1 MSNATPSASPS
12 GANEPISVLGREL
25 IFRHSSRPV
34 SALHL
39 DPGNPRLRDLAMRA
53 EADGRVLTEQE
64 IEDHLWKDGDVKR
77 LYNSIVASGGLTDY
91 LWAFAD
97 GRVPEGNERLVCLR
111 KISRDL
117 RSPQKAKIFPGQIL
131 QRMESL
137 VANVPVKIVPSD
149 ILDSELDV
157 LLARL
162 HVTGRDEWPT
172 FNQAA
177 HVYKMNDGDGIPVE
191 RIAELLGVSTTW
203 VYMRLKAY
211 EWTKRYLEEYK
222 TSDLSVYSTFEE
234 AYKVKAK
241 LRKEGLDLETEHGMD
256 AFQKLIASKSIGWA
270 IDVRKLPKLL
280 EQPQTRKLVQAGKVE
295 EARRLLPQFDP
306 SEFSS
311 RLASLVKAKEQ
322 LSKLDREDMRM
333 IKDNEAYR
341 KLLVDLAEELNKVV
355 AQAMKG

>member
-1 MSNATPSASPS
+1 MTSTSVSVGPSS
-12 GANEPISVLGREL
+12 ANEPISVLGREL
-25 IFRHSSRPV
+25 IFRPTTMPV
-34 SALHL
+34 TALHL
-39 DPGNPRLRDLAMRA
+39 DPGNPRLKDLAMRA

-64 IEDHLWKDGDVKR
+64 IEDYLWKDGDVKK
-77 LYNSIVASGGLTDY
+77 LYNSIVASGGLTEY

-117 RSPQKAKIFPGQIL
+117 RGSQKTKIFPGPIL

-137 VANVPVKIVPSD
+137 VANVPVKIVPND

-177 HVYKMNDGDGIPVE
+177 HVHKMYDGDGIPVE
-191 RIAELLGVSTTW
+191 RIADLLGVSTTW

-211 EWTKRYLEEYK
+211 EWTKRYLDGFK
-222 TSDLSVYSTFEE
+222 SSDLSVYSTFEE

-241 LRKEGLDLETEHGMD
+241 LRKAGLDLETDQGM
-256 AFQKLIASKSIGWA
+256 ATFQKLVASKGIGWA

-280 EQPQTRKLVQAGKVE
+280 EQPQTRKLIQAGKVE
-295 EARRLLPQFDP
+295 EAQRMLPQFDP

-322 LSKLDREDMRM
+322 LARLDREDMRM
-333 IKDNEAYR
+333 IKENEAYR
-341 KLLVDLAEELNKVV
+341 QLLVDLAAELNKVV

>member
-1 MSNATPSASPS
+1 MSATTSAGSS
-12 GANEPISVLGREL
+12 SANEPISVLGREL
-25 IFRHSSRPV
+25 VFRHTTMPL
-34 SALHL
+34 ATLHL

-53 EADGRVLTEQE
+53 EADGRVVTEQE
-64 IEDHLWKDGDVKR
+64 IEDYLWKDGDVKK
-77 LYNSIVASGGLTDY
+77 LYNSIVASGGLTEY

-117 RSPQKAKIFPGQIL
+117 HSPQKAKIFPGPIL
-131 QRMESL
+131 QRMENL
-137 VANVPVKIVPSD
+137 IANVPVKVVPND
-149 ILDSELDV
+149 ILNSELDV

-177 HVYKMNDGDGIPVE
+177 HVHKMNDGDGIPVE

-211 EWTKRYLEEYK
+211 EWTKRYLDEYRS
-222 TSDLSVYSTFEE
+222 SDLSVYSTFEE

-241 LRKEGLDLETEHGMD
+241 LRKAGLDLESDHDMAT
-256 AFQKLIASKSIGWA
+256 FQKLIASKGIGWA

-280 EQPQTRKLVQAGKVE
+280 ELPQTRKLLQAGKVE
-295 EARRLLPQFDP
+295 EAKQLLPQFDP

-311 RLASLVKAKEQ
+311 RLASLVRAKEQ
-322 LSKLDREDMRM
+322 LAKLDREDMRM
-333 IKDNEAYR
+333 IKENPAYR
-341 KLLVDLAEELNKVV
+341 QLLVDLAAELNKVV